1 MVYDKD
7 MRHSCLELA
16 ASMDRGT
23 NRSTSDIITQAEKFY
38 AFIIPATKSEIEK
51 KKEEKWLI

>member
-1 MVYDKD
+1 MEYNKE

-23 NRSTSDIITQAEKFY
+23 SRSTSDIIAQAEKFY
-38 AFIIPATKSEIEK
+38 DFIICGTKSKIDK
-51 KKEEKWLI
+51 TEE